1 MEKFIYFFNFVF
13 YSGVLYGTMIVTKPY
28 ERNFYMKIVLLDA
41 KTLGDDIPLCAFS
54 EMGEFVS
61 YPKTSPEE
69 APERIKDAKVIIT
82 NKVKLT
88 GEILKHAPSLSLICV
103 TATGY
108 DNVDIGY
115 CKKNGVALCN
125 VKGYSTECV
134 AQLTV
139 SMALSLTNH
148 LRVFDDYVKS
158 GEYSKSGIQNKLTPV
173 FNEVY
178 GKTWG
183 IIGLGNIGKRVADI
197 AKVMGCK
204 VLAYKRTPVE
214 DYECVDLE
222 TLMKKSDIISVHIPS
237 SPETVGLIS
246 REMLALTKERAIL
259 VNVARGNILDEEAVA
274 DAILDG
280 SLYGFGCDV
289 YSTEPFPENHPYSRL
304 SGCDNV
310 ILTPHMAWGG
320 YETRVRLVDEV
331 AQNIK
336 AFVTK
341 ENRNRV
347 I

>member
-1 MEKFIYFFNFVF
+1 
-13 YSGVLYGTMIVTKPY
+13 
-28 ERNFYMKIVLLDA
+28 MKIILLDA
-41 KTLGDDIPLCAFS
+41 KTLGSDIPLTVFS
-54 EMGEFVS
+54 DMGEFVS
-61 YPKTSPEE
+61 YPTTSPEE
-69 APERIKDAKVIIT
+69 APGRIADADVIVT
-82 NKVKLT
+82 NKVKLRAD
-88 GEILKHAPSLSLICV
+88 ILKYAPNLKLICV

-108 DNVDIGY
+108 DNVDIDY
-115 CKKNGVALCN
+115 CKQNGIAVCN

-158 GEYSKSGIQNKLTPV
+158 GEYSKSGIQNKLTPT

-183 IIGLGNIGKRVADI
+183 IVGLGNIGKRVADI
-197 AKVMGCK
+197 ARVMGCK

-222 TLMKKSDIISVHIPS
+222 TLMRESDFISVHIPS

-246 REMLALTKERAIL
+246 REMLSLTKERAIL
-259 VNVARGNILDEEAVA
+259 INVARGNVLDEQAVA

-289 YSTEPFPENHPYSRL
+289 YSTEPFPENHPYSKL
-304 SGCDNV
+304 SKCDNV

-320 YETRVRLVDEV
+320 YETRVRLVFEV
-331 AQNIK
+331 AENIN
-336 AFVTK
+336 AFYK
-341 ENRNRV
+341 GEERNRV
-347 I
+347 V

>member
-1 MEKFIYFFNFVF
+1 
-13 YSGVLYGTMIVTKPY
+13 
-28 ERNFYMKIVLLDA
+28 MKIILLDA
-41 KTLGDDIPLCAFS
+41 KTLGSDIPLTVFS
-54 EMGEFVS
+54 DTGEFVS

-69 APERIKDAKVIIT
+69 APGRIADADVIVT
-82 NKVKLT
+82 NKVKLRAD
-88 GEILKHAPSLSLICV
+88 ILKYAPNLKLICV

-108 DNVDIGY
+108 DNVDIDY
-115 CKKNGVALCN
+115 CKQNGIAVCN

-134 AQLTV
+134 AQLTI

-158 GEYSKSGIQNKLTPV
+158 GQYSKSGIQNKLTPT

-183 IIGLGNIGKRVADI
+183 IVGLGSIGKRVADI
-197 AKVMGCK
+197 ARVMGCK

-222 TLMKKSDIISVHIPS
+222 TLMRESDFISVHIPS

-246 REMLALTKERAIL
+246 REMLSLTKERAIL
-259 VNVARGNILDEEAVA
+259 INVARGNVLDEQAVA

-289 YSTEPFPENHPYSRL
+289 YSTEPFPENHPYSKL
-304 SGCDNV
+304 SKCDNV

-320 YETRVRLVDEV
+320 YETRVRLVFEV
-331 AQNIK
+331 AENIN
-336 AFVTK
+336 AFYK
-341 ENRNRV
+341 GEERNRV
-347 I
+347 V

>member
-1 MEKFIYFFNFVF
+1 
-13 YSGVLYGTMIVTKPY
+13 
-28 ERNFYMKIVLLDA
+28 MKIILLDA
-41 KTLGDDIPLCAFS
+41 KTLGSDIPLTVFS
-54 EMGEFVS
+54 DMGEFVS

-69 APERIKDAKVIIT
+69 APGRVADADVIVT
-82 NKVKLT
+82 NKVKLRAD
-88 GEILKHAPSLSLICV
+88 ILCHAPKLKLICV

-108 DNVDIGY
+108 DNVDIDY
-115 CKKNGVALCN
+115 CKNNGVAVCN

-134 AQLTV
+134 AQLTI

-158 GEYSKSGIQNKLTPV
+158 GEYSKSGIQNKLTPT

-183 IIGLGNIGKRVADI
+183 IVGLGNIGKRVADI
-197 AKVMGCK
+197 ARVMGCK

-214 DYECVDLE
+214 DYECVNLE
-222 TLMKKSDIISVHIPS
+222 TLMRESDFISVHIPS

-246 REMLALTKERAIL
+246 REMLSLTKEKAIL
-259 VNVARGNILDEEAVA
+259 INVARGNVLDEQAVA

-289 YSTEPFPENHPYSRL
+289 YSTEPFPENHPYSKL
-304 SGCDNV
+304 SKCDNV

-331 AQNIK
+331 AENIK
-336 AFVTK
+336 AFYK
-341 ENRNRV
+341 GEERNRIV
-347 I
+347 

>member
-1 MEKFIYFFNFVF
+1 
-13 YSGVLYGTMIVTKPY
+13 
-28 ERNFYMKIVLLDA
+28 MKIILLDA
-41 KTLGDDIPLCAFS
+41 KTLGSDIPLTVFS
-54 EMGEFVS
+54 DMGEFVS

-69 APERIKDAKVIIT
+69 APDRIADADVIVT
-82 NKVKLT
+82 NKVKLR
-88 GEILKHAPSLSLICV
+88 GDILKYAPNLKLICV

-108 DNVDIGY
+108 DNVDIDY
-115 CKKNGVALCN
+115 CKKNSVAVCN

-158 GEYSKSGIQNKLTPV
+158 GEYSKSGIQNKLTPT

-183 IIGLGNIGKRVADI
+183 IVGLGNIGKRVADI

-214 DYECVDLE
+214 DYECVGLE
-222 TLMKKSDIISVHIPS
+222 TLMKESDIISVHIPS
-237 SPETVGLIS
+237 SPETAGLIS
-246 REMLALTKERAIL
+246 REMLSLMKERAIL
-259 VNVARGNILDEEAVA
+259 INVARGNILDEAAVA

-289 YSTEPFPENHPYSRL
+289 YSTEPFPENHPYSKL
-304 SGCDNV
+304 SKCDNV

-331 AQNIK
+331 AENIR
-336 AFVTK
+336 AFYK
-341 ENRNRV
+341 GEERNRIV
-347 I
+347 

>member
-1 MEKFIYFFNFVF
+1 
-13 YSGVLYGTMIVTKPY
+13 
-28 ERNFYMKIVLLDA
+28 MKIILLDA
-41 KTLGDDIPLCAFS
+41 KTLGSDIPLTVFS
-54 EMGEFVS
+54 DMGEFVS
-61 YPKTSPEE
+61 YPTTSPEE
-69 APERIKDAKVIIT
+69 APGRIADADVIVT
-82 NKVKLT
+82 NKVKLRAD
-88 GEILKHAPSLSLICV
+88 ILKYAPNLKLICV

-108 DNVDIGY
+108 DNVDIDY
-115 CKKNGVALCN
+115 CKQNGVAVCN

-158 GEYSKSGIQNKLTPV
+158 GEYSKSGIQNKLTPT

-183 IIGLGNIGKRVADI
+183 IVGLGNIGKRVADI
-197 AKVMGCK
+197 ARVMGCK

-222 TLMKKSDIISVHIPS
+222 TLMRESDFISVHIPS

-246 REMLALTKERAIL
+246 REMLSLTKERAIL
-259 VNVARGNILDEEAVA
+259 INVARGNVLDEQAVA

-289 YSTEPFPENHPYSRL
+289 YSTEPFPENHPYSKL
-304 SGCDNV
+304 SKCDNV

-320 YETRVRLVDEV
+320 YETRVRLVFEV
-331 AQNIK
+331 AENIN
-336 AFVTK
+336 AFYK
-341 ENRNRV
+341 GEERNRV
-347 I
+347 V

>member
-1 MEKFIYFFNFVF
+1 
-13 YSGVLYGTMIVTKPY
+13 
-28 ERNFYMKIVLLDA
+28 MKIVLLDA
-41 KTLGDDIPLCAFS
+41 KTLGDDIPLSAFS
-54 EMGEFVS
+54 QLGDFTA
-61 YPKTSPEE
+61 YPKTSPDD
-69 APERIKDAKVIIT
+69 APERIKDADVIIT

-88 GEILKHAPSLSLICV
+88 GEILCHAPSLSLICV

-115 CKKNGVALCN
+115 CKNAGVAVCN

-134 AQLTV
+134 AQLTI

-158 GEYSKSGIQNKLTPV
+158 GEYSKSGIQNKLTPT

-183 IIGLGNIGKRVADI
+183 IVGLGNIGKRVADI
-197 AKVMGCK
+197 AKVMGCRI
-204 VLAYKRTPVE
+204 LAYKRTPVE

-222 TLMKKSDIISVHIPS
+222 TLIKNSDIISVHIPS
-237 SPETVGLIS
+237 SPETVGLIDKK
-246 REMLALTKERAIL
+246 MLSLMKERAIL

-274 DAILDG
+274 EAILDG

-320 YETRVRLVDEV
+320 YETRVRLVSEV
-331 AQNIK
+331 AENIR
-336 AFVTK
+336 AFYNGQ
-341 ENRNRV
+341 ERNR
-347 I
+347 II

>member
-1 MEKFIYFFNFVF
+1 
-13 YSGVLYGTMIVTKPY
+13 
-28 ERNFYMKIVLLDA
+28 MKIILLDA
-41 KTLGDDIPLCAFS
+41 KTLGSDIPLSVFS
-54 EMGEFVS
+54 DMGEFVS
-61 YPKTSPEE
+61 YPKTEPEE
-69 APERIKDAKVIIT
+69 IAERIKDADVIVT
-82 NKVKLT
+82 NKVKLRADT
-88 GEILKHAPSLSLICV
+88 LCHAPNLKLICV

-108 DNVDIGY
+108 DNVDIDY
-115 CKKNGVALCN
+115 CKNHGIAVCN

-134 AQLTV
+134 AQLTI

-158 GEYSKSGIQNKLTPV
+158 GEYSKSGIQNKLTPT

-183 IIGLGNIGKRVADI
+183 IVGLGNIGKRVADI

-222 TLMKKSDIISVHIPS
+222 TLMKESDIISVHIPS

-246 REMLALTKERAIL
+246 REMLGKMKERAIL
-259 VNVARGNILDEEAVA
+259 INVARGNILDEGAVA

-289 YSTEPFPENHPYSRL
+289 YSTEPFPEDHPYSKL

-331 AQNIK
+331 AENIK
-336 AFVTK
+336 AFYK
-341 ENRNRV
+341 GQERNRV
-347 I
+347 V

>member
-1 MEKFIYFFNFVF
+1 MDRSTIYDRELFNRALDMGREKGIAV
-13 YSGVLYGTMIVTKPY
+13 
-28 ERNFYMKIVLLDA
+28 
-41 KTLGDDIPLCAFS
+41 
-54 EMGEFVS
+54 
-61 YPKTSPEE
+61 
-69 APERIKDAKVIIT
+69 
-82 NKVKLT
+82 
-88 GEILKHAPSLSLICV
+88 
-103 TATGY
+103 
-108 DNVDIGY
+108 
-115 CKKNGVALCN
+115 CN

-134 AQLTV
+134 SQLTV

-158 GEYSKSGIQNKLTPV
+158 GEYSKSGIQNKLTPT

-183 IIGLGNIGKRVADI
+183 IVGLGNIGKRVADI
-197 AKVMGCK
+197 AKVMGCR
-204 VLAYKRTPVE
+204 VLAYKRTPAE
-214 DYECVDLE
+214 EYECVDLE
-222 TLMKKSDIISVHIPS
+222 TLMKESDIISVHIPS

-246 REMLALTKERAIL
+246 REMLGKMKQRAIL
-259 VNVARGNILDEEAVA
+259 INVARGNILDEQAVA

-331 AQNIK
+331 AENIK
-336 AFVTK
+336 AFYNG
-341 ENRNRV
+341 EERNRIV
-347 I
+347 

>member
-1 MEKFIYFFNFVF
+1 
-13 YSGVLYGTMIVTKPY
+13 
-28 ERNFYMKIVLLDA
+28 MKIILLDA
-41 KTLGDDIPLCAFS
+41 KTLGDDIPLTVFS
-54 EMGEFVS
+54 DIGEFVS
-61 YPKTSPEE
+61 YPKTEPEE
-69 APERIKDAKVIIT
+69 ISERIKDAEVIVT
-82 NKVKLT
+82 NKVKLRADT
-88 GEILKHAPSLSLICV
+88 LCHAPNLKLICV

-108 DNVDIGY
+108 DNVDIDY
-115 CKKNGVALCN
+115 CKKNGVAVCN

-134 AQLTV
+134 SQLTI

-158 GEYSKSGIQNKLTPV
+158 GEYSKSGIQNKLTPT

-183 IIGLGNIGKRVADI
+183 IVGLGNIGKRVADI
-197 AKVMGCK
+197 AKVMGCR

-214 DYECVDLE
+214 DFECVDLE
-222 TLMKKSDIISVHIPS
+222 TLMKESDIISVHIPS

-246 REMLALTKERAIL
+246 REMLEKMKKRAIL
-259 VNVARGNILDEEAVA
+259 INVARGNILDEGAVA

-289 YSTEPFPENHPYSRL
+289 YSTEPFPENHPYSKL

-331 AQNIK
+331 AENIK
-336 AFVTK
+336 AFYK
-341 ENRNRV
+341 GQERNRIV
-347 I
+347 

>member
-1 MEKFIYFFNFVF
+1 
-13 YSGVLYGTMIVTKPY
+13 
-28 ERNFYMKIVLLDA
+28 MKIILLDA
-41 KTLGDDIPLCAFS
+41 KTLGDDIPLTVFS
-54 EMGEFVS
+54 DIGEFVS
-61 YPKTSPEE
+61 YPKTEPEE
-69 APERIKDAKVIIT
+69 ISERIKDAEVIVT
-82 NKVKLT
+82 NKVKLRADT
-88 GEILKHAPSLSLICV
+88 LCHAPNLKLICV

-108 DNVDIGY
+108 DNVDIDY
-115 CKKNGVALCN
+115 CKKNGVAVCN

-134 AQLTV
+134 SQLTI

-158 GEYSKSGIQNKLTPV
+158 GEYSKSGIQNKLTPT

-183 IIGLGNIGKRVADI
+183 IVGLGNIGKRVADI
-197 AKVMGCK
+197 AKVMGCR

-214 DYECVDLE
+214 DFECVDLE
-222 TLMKKSDIISVHIPS
+222 TLMKESDIISVHIPS

-246 REMLALTKERAIL
+246 REMLEKMKKRASLI
-259 VNVARGNILDEEAVA
+259 NVARGNILDEGAVA

-289 YSTEPFPENHPYSRL
+289 YSTEPFPENHPYSKL

-331 AQNIK
+331 AENIK
-336 AFVTK
+336 AFYK
-341 ENRNRV
+341 GQERNRIV
-347 I
+347 

>member
-1 MEKFIYFFNFVF
+1 
-13 YSGVLYGTMIVTKPY
+13 
-28 ERNFYMKIVLLDA
+28 MKIILLDA
-41 KTLGDDIPLCAFS
+41 KTLGDDIPLTVFS
-54 EMGEFVS
+54 DMGEFVS

-69 APERIKDAKVIIT
+69 APDRIADADVIVT
-82 NKVKLT
+82 NKVKLC
-88 GEILKHAPSLSLICV
+88 GDILKHAPNLKLICV

-108 DNVDIGY
+108 DNVDIDY
-115 CKKNGVALCN
+115 CKQNGVAVCN

-134 AQLTV
+134 AQLTI

-148 LRVFDDYVKS
+148 LRVFDDYVKC
-158 GEYSKSGIQNKLTPV
+158 GEYSKSGIQNKLTPT

-183 IIGLGNIGKRVADI
+183 IVGLGNIGKRVADI

-222 TLMKKSDIISVHIPS
+222 TLMKKSDFISVHIPS
-237 SPETVGLIS
+237 SPETVGIIS
-246 REMLALTKERAIL
+246 REMLSLMKERAIL
-259 VNVARGNILDEEAVA
+259 INVARGNILDEEAVA

-289 YSTEPFPENHPYSRL
+289 YSTEPFPEEHPYSKL
-304 SGCDNV
+304 SKCDNV

-331 AQNIK
+331 AENIG
-336 AFVTK
+336 AFYK
-341 ENRNRV
+341 GEERNRIV
-347 I
+347 

>member
-1 MEKFIYFFNFVF
+1 
-13 YSGVLYGTMIVTKPY
+13 
-28 ERNFYMKIVLLDA
+28 MKIVLLDA
-41 KTLGDDIPLCAFS
+41 KTLGDDIPLTVFS
-54 EMGEFVS
+54 DMGEFTS
-61 YPKTSPEE
+61 YPKTNPDE
-69 APERIKDAKVIIT
+69 AKERIEDADVIVT

-88 GEILKHAPSLSLICV
+88 GEILSYAKNLRLVCV

-108 DNVDIGY
+108 DNVDTEY
-115 CKKNGVALCN
+115 CKSNGIAVCN

-139 SMALSLTNH
+139 SMALSITNH
-148 LRVFDDYVKS
+148 LREFDDYVKS

-183 IIGLGNIGKRVADI
+183 IIGLGNIGKKVACV
-197 AKVMGCK
+197 ASALGCR
-204 VLAYKRTPVE
+204 VLAFKRTP
-214 DYECVDLE
+214 DPDFECVDLD
-222 TLMKKSDIISVHIPS
+222 TLMRESDIISVHIPS
-237 SPETVGLIS
+237 SPETIGLIS
-246 REMLALTKERAIL
+246 KEKLALTKEKAIL
-259 VNVARGNILDEEAVA
+259 INVARGNILDEKAVA

-289 YSTEPFPENHPYSRL
+289 YSTEPFPEDHPYTKL
-304 SGCDNV
+304 KDCDNV

-331 AQNIK
+331 AENIK
-336 AFVTK
+336 AFIRK